1 MVLLLFQNSTQC
13 MFCFFLRL
21 TPVVTSV
28 ARGVQEVVLDFNYF
42 AENRFKTK
50 KKNVCTQGNNGAV
63 AVPK

>member
-1 MVLLLFQNSTQC
+1 

-21 TPVVTSV
+21 TPVVTSG
-28 ARGVQEVVLDFNYF
+28 ARGVQEVVFDLNYF